1 MNAREGLP
9 TLRRVLSRMHL
20 RVTLFAVAMAGLT
33 VLATGLVVMRG
44 YAHRNLELIAQSASY
59 AVEPAVV
66 FGDRSAIAEALL
78 PFAEMEGVAGLTV
91 ATPDGRVIAHWQRPG
106 RGWLARME
114 RRAGEALWPMPV
126 VARIGERGRVVGE
139 IRVSGDA
146 SGIGRYVT
154 LGLVTALTCM
164 LLTAAITWWM
174 ALRLQRTVVLPLD
187 AIAQVAHAVR
197 SDRALGL
204 RAPPAGIA
212 EIDSLGRDFNALLG
226 DLESW
231 QSRLQHENSSLA
243 HLASH
248 DVLTGLA
255 NRVLLEER
263 LGQAIAAADGSDAG
277 FVILYLD
284 ANRLKEVN
292 DRFGHAAGDAM
303 LVAIA
308 QRISECVRAGDLAAR
323 VGGDEFAIIASPPT
337 GPDDADAIIA
347 KLREAMARPIRLPNG
362 HEVLSSLSIGVAH
375 YPRDG
380 TQPEVLLQSADKAMY
395 DVKQRRQA
403 SG

>member
-1 MNAREGLP
+1 MNKPGGLP
-9 TLRRVLSRMHL
+9 TLRHVLSRMHL

-59 AVEPAVV
+59 AVEPAVL
-66 FGDRSAIAEALL
+66 FRDQRAIREALL
-78 PFAEMEGVAGLTV
+78 PFAEMEGVAALTV
-91 ATPDGRVIAHWQRPG
+91 ATADGHVIARWHRPG
-106 RGWLARME
+106 QGWLYRVE
-114 RRAGEALWPMPV
+114 QRAGEALWPHPV
-126 VARIGERGRVVGE
+126 VARIGDRGRVLGE

-154 LGLVTALTCM
+154 LGLFTALACL
-164 LLTAAITWWM
+164 LLTAAITWRM

-187 AIAQVAHAVR
+187 AIARVAHAVR
-197 SDRALGL
+197 SDQALGL

-255 NRVLLEER
+255 NRVLLEDR
-263 LGQAIAAADGSDAG
+263 LAQAIAAAQGSDTG
-277 FVILYLD
+277 FVVLYLD

-308 QRISECVRAGDLAAR
+308 QRISDCVRASDLAAR

-347 KLREAMARPIRLPNG
+347 RLREAMALPIRLPNG
-362 HEVLSSLSIGVAH
+362 QDVLSSLSIGVAH

-403 SG
+403 NG